1 MFSGNSNKVFG
12 TVPIYSHE
20 ALYYLLVDAKST
32 YSRTLLS
39 STPVVSIVNNLCVHA
54 RAPANRPYLR
64 VSLFWRNAYKWSS
77 TSVVLRHQRTPH
89 DESHAVDLQGFRPMA
104 SAPLKIIKN
113 PLRRKMTSAGEEGCV
128 GESRNRIGQNCRAA
142 ELMCDERHMGA
153 RVHVRCYVF
162 PSSAFS
168 LLPFNVV
175 WCVEFLAI
183 SA

>member
-1 MFSGNSNKVFG
+1 
-12 TVPIYSHE
+12 
-20 ALYYLLVDAKST
+20 
-32 YSRTLLS
+32 
-39 STPVVSIVNNLCVHA
+39 
-54 RAPANRPYLR
+54 
-64 VSLFWRNAYKWSS
+64 
-77 TSVVLRHQRTPH
+77 
-89 DESHAVDLQGFRPMA
+89 MA

-128 GESRNRIGQNCRAA
+128 GESRNRIGQNGRAA

-175 WCVEFLAI
+175 WCVEYSLSFGNQCVILCPNFFVA
-183 SA
+183 SW